1 MYFIEEGMNH
11 TGAGLIGLSDRIDV
25 YVIAFDLFLLAGGG
39 YSIIIWCSAN
49 ILLHMKNNMLIV
61 TPKVREMNKQLNK
74 ALFAQALG
82 PLAVCVIPMLTYVY
96 CIVTKADAVPMIII
110 LGFSLV
116 WIPVV
121 NPLLTILFVTP
132 YKMAIL
138 KCTFLFSTRIGHDD
152 IQHDVI

>member
-1 MYFIEEGMNH
+1 MYLIEEGMNH

-49 ILLHMKNNMLIV
+49 ILLHLRENMHSV

-74 ALFAQALG
+74 TLFAQALG

-96 CIVTKADAVPMIII
+96 CIVTKADAVSMTII

-121 NPLLTILFVTP
+121 NPLLTIWFVTP
-132 YKMAIL
+132 YKMAIFKFTL
-138 KCTFLFSTRIGHDD
+138 LLPTRIDTT
-152 IQHDVI
+152 